1 MGKVQVARRQTRRQR
16 RTRWPCP
23 PMWLCPQVR
32 ILREMGPNSSGRRVA
47 VTGMGFITPIG
58 NDVETVWSNMIEG
71 VSGVGPITYFDT
83 TNFDT
88 KIAAQVKGF
97 NPEDYMDKKT
107 ARHIGRY
114 CQFALVASQQ
124 ALAQANLNPA
134 EMDPDDVGVIVSSA
148 MGGMEE
154 IEKSHTALMERGP
167 KRISPSTVS
176 RMMPEMAAGTVA
188 IQTGAGG
195 PNYAIFSACASG
207 AHAIG
212 EASEI
217 IKRGDAVAM
226 LTGGSEAAI
235 TPLAIGAFS
244 QIKAQSER
252 NDEPEMAC
260 RPFDLGRD
268 GFVVG
273 EGSVMLVLEDMEHA
287 KKRGAK
293 ILAEIAGYGASAD
306 MYHFT
311 APHPEG
317 KGAIRAMRRALEKSG
332 VELTDVGYINAHG
345 TSTQLGDVAETKAIK
360 SVFGEHAQKLAV
372 SSTKSVHGHLLGAAG
387 AIEAAA
393 CVLALNRGMLPPTIN
408 LDQPDPQCDL
418 DYVPNKARKVEVKVA
433 ISNSFGFGGHNATL
447 VINGPDRH

>member
-1 MGKVQVARRQTRRQR
+1 
-16 RTRWPCP
+16 
-23 PMWLCPQVR
+23 
-32 ILREMGPNSSGRRVA
+32 MGPNSNGRRVA

-88 KIAAQVKGF
+88 KIAAEVKGF
-97 NPEDYMDKKT
+97 NPEEYMDKKT
-107 ARHIGRY
+107 ACHIGRY

-134 EMDPDDVGVIVSSA
+134 AMDADDVGVIVSSG
-148 MGGMEE
+148 MGGMAE
-154 IEKSHTALMERGP
+154 IEKSHSALMERGP
-167 KRISPSTVS
+167 KRISPFTVS

-188 IQTGAGG
+188 IHTGAGG
-195 PNYAIFSACASG
+195 PNYAIVSACASG

-226 LTGGSEAAI
+226 LAGGSEATI
-235 TPLAIGAFS
+235 TPLTMGAFC
-244 QIKAQSER
+244 QIKATSER
-252 NDEPEMAC
+252 NDEPEKAC
-260 RPFDLGRD
+260 RPFDLCRD

-273 EGSVMLVLEDMEHA
+273 EGSVMLVLEEMEHA

-293 ILAEIAGYGASAD
+293 ILAEISGYGASAD

-408 LDQPDPQCDL
+408 LDQPDPECDL
-418 DYVPNKARKVEVKVA
+418 DYVPNKARKVDVKVA

-447 VINGPDRH
+447 VIRGPDGD